1 MSKIRY
7 RYNTKTLSY
16 EKAVTPLRTRVLRVI
31 SFLGTASVIG
41 VISVLIAFRF
51 FDSPKEKQL
60 RRELEKMKLQYE
72 LANRRV
78 DNLGLVVEDLEHRDD
93 NIYRVVFEAE
103 PIPDDIRKAGF
114 GGADRYSALEGYDN
128 SKLMISLA
136 QKLDRLSKEMYIQSK
151 SFDEVVKMAKGKEKL
166 LASIPAIM
174 PLSNQDLRHQPSGFG
189 WRTHP
194 IYKTPE
200 FHPGMDFAAPQGTEI
215 YATGDGVVIAADDKS
230 QGYGN
235 RVVIDH
241 GYGYETLYGHMV
253 RSIVKPG
260 QKVKRG
266 EVIGYVG
273 STGLSTAP
281 HCHYEVHKNGELMNP
296 LNYYRNDL
304 TPEQFAKLVEMASQ
318 SSQAFD

>member
-16 EKAVTPLRTRVLRVI
+16 EKAVTPIRTRIFRII

-41 VISVLIAFRF
+41 VISVVIAFRY

-60 RRELEKMKLQYE
+60 RRELDKMKLQYD
-72 LANRRV
+72 LASRRM
-78 DNLGLVVEDLEHRDD
+78 DNMTAVMKDMENRDD
-93 NIYRVVFEAE
+93 NIYRVIFEAE
-103 PIPDDIRKAGF
+103 PIPSDIRQAGF
-114 GGADRYSALEGYDN
+114 GDANRYAALEGYNN
-128 SKLMISLA
+128 SDLMIALT
-136 QKLDRLSKEMYIQSK
+136 QKADRLMKEIYIQSK

-174 PLSNQDLRHQPSGFG
+174 PLSNKDLRHAPSGFG

-215 YATGDGVVIAADDKS
+215 FASGDGGVSAADDKS

-241 GYGYETLYGHMV
+241 GYGYETLYGHMLKSV
-253 RSIVKPG
+253 VKPG

-266 EVIGYVG
+266 ELIGYVG

-296 LNYYRNDL
+296 VNYYYNDL
-304 TPEQFAKLVEMASQ
+304 TPEEYAKLIELSSQ
-318 SSQAFD
+318 PSQAFD

>member
-16 EKAVTPLRTRVLRVI
+16 EKAVTPLRTRIFRII

-41 VISVLIAFRF
+41 VISVVIAFRY

-60 RRELEKMKLQYE
+60 RRELDKMKLQYD
-72 LANRRV
+72 LVSRRM
-78 DNLGLVVEDLEHRDD
+78 DNMSAVMKDMENRDD
-93 NIYRVVFEAE
+93 NIYRVIFEAE
-103 PIPDDIRKAGF
+103 PIPSDIRQAGF
-114 GGADRYSALEGYDN
+114 GDANRYAALEGYNN
-128 SKLMISLA
+128 SELMIALT
-136 QKLDRLSKEMYIQSK
+136 QKADRLMKEIYIQTK

-166 LASIPAIM
+166 LSSIPAIM
-174 PLSNQDLRHQPSGFG
+174 PISNKDLRHAPSGFG

-215 YATGDGVVIAADDKS
+215 FATGDGVVSAADDKS

-241 GYGYETLYGHMV
+241 GYGYETLYGHML
-253 RSIVKPG
+253 RSVVKPG

-266 EVIGYVG
+266 ELIGYVG

-296 LNYYRNDL
+296 VNYYYNDL
-304 TPEQFAKLVEMASQ
+304 TPEEYAKLIELSSQ
-318 SSQAFD
+318 PSQAFD